1 MKIILLALLSVLSC
15 ALSAQ
20 ILKWPSIVE
29 GRVLN
34 KETKEPIAYANI
46 YNKTFQV
53 GTISNTDGYFRI
65 SVNGPSD
72 LIFISIIGFKKQV
85 LLQENKIMFYTIY
98 LEESV
103 QLLNEVRIV
112 APDDSYLFKL
122 LDECKNTASKTNKA
136 AKAYYELKSFVNDK
150 QIELVEGFYNAD
162 VQGCDLTALNMKV
175 GRFALKKY
183 GNRLFTSQESS
194 KAVTMIK
201 MFRQNSYFP
210 QNPLDLSRYKIK
222 KYFYLELNKKYR
234 NDDLDSIYVIGFRP
248 KDSSG
253 AFFNGQIWIN
263 PLKKHIIKITLNC
276 SNCRIHPF
284 LPLFSTDSLTNV
296 DIRITKTFKEFN
308 EEIFFNHIDF
318 NYHIDYISR
327 RKENNYSYAISTKA
341 ILYAY
346 DYDNIFTIPKFEFAD
361 ENMRDYN
368 KINAMPYNN
377 FFWKKNDEFRLNDD
391 KNQNQQF
398 FNENEANSNRTLF
411 AGNTSTKV
419 SIFESPFIPWSENR
433 ILLREIVPD
442 SLKNLGQSN
451 LKSDQYNLS
460 VKIFMDIN
468 SYADSTNILTATI
481 FDPWDSYYHLSMD
494 NSTICFINIYFD
506 LYEIER
512 RKFVKDLEISDKS
525 NDVVQ
530 KLYRD
535 LLLRLEKQKKQYL
548 KEVERGT
555 KQEEMVKWN
564 KYIAK
569 NLNVDNLKLFDP
581 YKDIK

>member
-1 MKIILLALLSVLSC
+1 MKIILLALLSVLSN

-20 ILKWPSIVE
+20 VVKWPSTLE

-34 KETKEPIAYANI
+34 KETQEPIAYANI

-53 GTISNTDGYFRI
+53 GTISNIDGYFRI
-65 SVNGPSD
+65 SVNSPSD
-72 LIFISIIGFKKQV
+72 LIFITIIGFKKQT
-85 LLQENKIMFYTIY
+85 LLQEDKILFYTIY

-112 APDDSYLFKL
+112 APDNSYLFKL
-122 LDECKNTASKTNKA
+122 LDECKNIASKTDIM

-162 VQGCDLTALNMKV
+162 IQGSDLTALNMKAA
-175 GRFALKKY
+175 RFALKRY

-194 KAVTMIK
+194 KAFTMIK
-201 MFRQNSYFP
+201 LFRHNSYFP
-210 QNPLDLSRYKIK
+210 ENPLELSRYKMK

-253 AFFNGQIWIN
+253 IFFNGQIWIN
-263 PLKKHIIKITLNC
+263 PLKKHIIKITVNC
-276 SNCRIHPF
+276 SKCRIHPF
-284 LPLFSTDSLTNV
+284 LPLFATDSLTDV
-296 DIRITKTFKEFN
+296 EISVTKTFKEFN
-308 EEIFFNHIDF
+308 DEIFLNHIDF
-318 NYHIDYISR
+318 TYHFDYRSR
-327 RKENNYSYAISTKA
+327 RKENNYSYSITTNA

-346 DYDNIFTIPKFEFAD
+346 DFDNLFTIPKFEFAN

-377 FFWKKNDEFRLNDD
+377 FFWEKNDELRLNDD

-398 FNENEANSNRTLF
+398 FSENEANSNRTLF
-411 AGNTSTKV
+411 AGNASTKT
-419 SIFESPFIPWSENR
+419 SIFECPFIPWSYKR
-433 ILLREIVPD
+433 ILLREFVAD
-442 SLKNLGQSN
+442 SLKNLAQSY

-525 NDVVQ
+525 NETVQ
-530 KLYRD
+530 KLYGD
-535 LLLRLEKQKKQYL
+535 LLLRVEKQKDQYL

-555 KQEEMVKWN
+555 KPEEMVKWN
-564 KYIAK
+564 KYVVK
-569 NLNVDNLKLFDP
+569 NLNIDNMKLFSP